1 MVRPNVVTAR
11 LASLAGLA
19 LLTWSVAAGC
29 ASDEAARR
37 EREAEA
43 ARNAKSYAVQPAKY
57 EDEGDASDMTMSGG
71 EGTLNEAD
79 VQNALKD
86 HFGEIRDCL
95 HLGRRSMRSTGR
107 LVLRLFVDGKGE
119 VQDVT
124 FVEGSLGNP
133 HVERC
138 IADICL
144 GVMFDPPAGHKA
156 TTFDY
161 PVELRPARVA
171 ARQP

>member
-1 MVRPNVVTAR
+1 LVV
-11 LASLAGLA
+11 
-19 LLTWSVAAGC
+19 LTWSVAAGC
-29 ASDEAARR
+29 ASEDSARR
-37 EREAEA
+37 EREA
-43 ARNAKSYAVQPAKY
+43 ARNAHSYAVQPAKY
-57 EDEGDASDMTMSGG
+57 EDDGDSPEMNVSGE

-171 ARQP
+171 ARKP